1 MRYLAFDIEC
11 CDGKHICEFG
21 YVVTDEKFNII
32 KKSVITINPESK
44 FNLVG
49 RPGSRDLCLSFS
61 QEQYYNSPIFTTYYD
76 DIKNLLEYPEQ
87 IVVGHAVGNDADF
100 LRTACKRYNLSPINF
115 QFFDS

>member
-21 YVVTDEKFNII
+21 YVITDEKYNII

-49 RPGSRDLCLSFS
+49 RPGGRDLYLSFS
-61 QEQYYNSPIFTTYYD
+61 EEQFIT
-76 DIKNLLEYPEQ
+76 
-87 IVVGHAVGNDADF
+87 VRF
-100 LRTACKRYNLSPINF
+100 LRHIMTTLKTYWNILNRLL
-115 QFFDS
+115 

>member
-21 YVVTDEKFNII
+21 YVITDEKYNII

-49 RPGSRDLCLSFS
+49 RPGGRDLYLSIQKS
-61 QEQYYNSPIFTTYYD
+61 SIIT
-76 DIKNLLEYPEQ
+76 
-87 IVVGHAVGNDADF
+87 VRF
-100 LRTACKRYNLSPINF
+100 LRHIMTTLKTYWNILSRLL
-115 QFFDS
+115 